1 MGLLK
6 RITTLIRSNV
16 NDMIDQAENP
26 RKIIEQTIAD
36 MQAEE
41 KKVKENLVQVMALLK
56 RSENDFQKNR
66 QQAQEWEEKAMQAVK
81 ANNDDLARKALEEKQ
96 NYDNMAEEN
105 KTAIAQQNVYVE
117 ELKKGMAALAEKVEE
132 AKRKKVE
139 LIARLNASE
148 SKQRTQAAEHTTKD
162 HLADTS
168 AFDTFDRMKEKIQ
181 TTEAES
187 SAMMDLAG
195 DEAKAERLDAEV
207 EAAFEEQKS
216 DDALAALK
224 RKMANPGA
232 TENQP
237 AAGSDPIDDE
247 IAKMRAALEDGAET
261 TE

>member
-56 RSENDFQKNR
+56 RSETEFQKNR
-66 QQAQEWEEKAMQAVK
+66 QKAQEWEDKAMQAVK
-81 ANNDDLARKALEEKQ
+81 GNNDDLARKALEEKQ
-96 NYDNMAEEN
+96 KADDMAEEN

-139 LIARLNASE
+139 LIARLNAAE
-148 SKQRTQAAEHTTKD
+148 TKQRTQGADTKTKD
-162 HLADTS
+162 HLADNS
-168 AFDTFDRMKEKIQ
+168 AFDTFDRMSAKIE

-187 SAMMDLAG
+187 SAMMDIVG
-195 DEAKAERLDAEV
+195 DEARAEQLDAEV
-207 EAAFEEQKS
+207 KAAFEEQES
-216 DDALAALK
+216 DDALEALK
-224 RKMANPGA
+224 RKMSNPDANVNESAPS
-232 TENQP
+232 
-237 AAGSDPIDDE
+237 SDPIEDE
-247 IAKMRAALEDGAET
+247 IAKMRAALEEDSES
-261 TE
+261 